1 MKTPLFAIA
10 LTTLLHLAPA
20 RAATPPLLDRGP
32 APELAGAK
40 TWLNSTPLSL
50 RQLRGKVVLV
60 DFWTYSCINCIRTLP
75 HVARLYETY
84 KNQGL
89 VVIGVHTPEYPFER
103 STDNVRAATKRF
115 GLTYPVVQDNDYAT
129 WKAFSNQYWPA
140 AYLIDQNGRIVHTQV
155 GEGGYA
161 EMDAAVKTLLQRRSS
176 QSTSDTTIEM
186 TRQVTM
192 GK

>member
-10 LTTLLHLAPA
+10 LTTLLHLAPVQ
-20 RAATPPLLDRGP
+20 AATPPLRDRGP
-32 APELAGAK
+32 APELAGVK
-40 TWLNSTPLSL
+40 TWFNSQPLSL

-84 KNQGL
+84 KDQGL

-103 STDNVRAATKRF
+103 STDNVRSATKRF

-129 WKAFSNQYWPA
+129 WNAFRNQYWPA
-140 AYLIDQNGRIVHTQV
+140 AYLIDQDGRIVHTQI

-161 EMDAAVKTLLQRRSS
+161 EMDAAVRALLQRRSS
-176 QSTSDTTIEM
+176 QMTSETTTDM

>member
-1 MKTPLFAIA
+1 MKTPLFVIA
-10 LTTLLHLAPA
+10 LTALLHLAPA
-20 RAATPPLLDRGP
+20 RAATPPLRDRGA
-32 APELAGAK
+32 APELAGVK
-40 TWLNSTPLSL
+40 TWLNSPPLSL

-103 STDNVRAATKRF
+103 STNNVRAATKRF

-129 WKAFSNQYWPA
+129 WNAFRNQYWPA
-140 AYLIDQNGRIVHTQV
+140 AYLIDQDGRIVHTQI

-161 EMDAAVKTLLQRRSS
+161 EMDAAVKALLQRRSS
-176 QSTSDTTIEM
+176 QSTTETTMEM